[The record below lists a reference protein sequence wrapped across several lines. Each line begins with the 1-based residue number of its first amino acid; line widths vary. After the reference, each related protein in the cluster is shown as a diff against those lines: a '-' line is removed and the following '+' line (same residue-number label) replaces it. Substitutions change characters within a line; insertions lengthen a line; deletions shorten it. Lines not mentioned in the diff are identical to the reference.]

1 MKTRYL
7 VIFSFVFLS
16 QCAYFLG
23 DTSGGR
29 EAKTPKQLYAECMTT
44 FQDDAKC
51 KEFVLKSIPDADVTI
66 LGQNANPT
74 VDPSSLKIRAD
85 LIKSLLYQNKI
96 YVKEMIGEPDEK
108 RTINNW
114 APGMEEWVYTRPITK
129 YAEGSRPDRELRLH
143 FQKGTVV
150 RVLHTP
156 PSAAR

>member
-1 MKTRYL
+1 MKAKSL

-16 QCAYFLG
+16 QCAYFFG
-23 DTSGGR
+23 DTSGR
-29 EAKTPKQLYAECMTT
+29 EAKTPKQLYAECMAT

-66 LGQNANPT
+66 LGQNAVAGP

-96 YVKEMIGEPDEK
+96 FVKELIGEPDEK

-114 APGMEEWVYTRPITK
+114 APGMEEWVYTRPISK